1 MDTVRKLAA
10 CCRDE
15 RPVRVGR
22 RHASPLTVPSVTH
35 HREIV
40 SMSNAMGAF
49 TVAARLL
56 GNLTLSPAQLAQ
68 LRAIDRK
75 YQQALFTLLDG
86 TQRAPTAAEISTLD
100 DSAARDI
107 LAMLTPDQLAALPVR

>member
-1 MDTVRKLAA
+1 
-10 CCRDE
+10 
-15 RPVRVGR
+15 
-22 RHASPLTVPSVTH
+22 
-35 HREIV
+35 
-40 SMSNAMGAF
+40 MSDATGAF
-49 TVAARLL
+49 TVATRLL

-75 YQQALFTLLDG
+75 YQQALFTILDG

-107 LAMLTPDQLAALPVR
+107 LAMLRPDQLAALPVR